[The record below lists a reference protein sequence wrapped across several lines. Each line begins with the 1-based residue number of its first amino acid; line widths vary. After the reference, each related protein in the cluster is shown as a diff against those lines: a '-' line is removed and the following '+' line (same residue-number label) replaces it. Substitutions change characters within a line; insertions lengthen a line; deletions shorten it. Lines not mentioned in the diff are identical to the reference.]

1 MPAPSSPKSA
11 PSKPVSTPVAP
22 ESAPNSQP
30 KAHEYPVNEGA
41 ELSDAVNDDEQ
52 TDVMGR
58 DQLPDFDKHE
68 GPEEADRRPPQRPST
83 FTRLL
88 LNPRR

>member
-1 MPAPSSPKSA
+1 MPAPSSPASS
-11 PSKPVSTPVAP
+11 PDLP
-22 ESAPNSQP
+22 EKEAS
-30 KAHEYPVNEGA
+30 
-41 ELSDAVNDDEQ
+41 ELDDAVHDEEQ

-58 DQLPDFDKHE
+58 DELPDFQKNGGQE
-68 GPEEADRRPPQRPST
+68 QVEKRPPQRPST

>member
-1 MPAPSSPKSA
+1 MPSPSSPAS
-11 PSKPVSTPVAP
+11 SSGLP
-22 ESAPNSQP
+22 E
-30 KAHEYPVNEGA
+30 KETT
-41 ELSDAVNDDEQ
+41 ELKDAVHDEEQ

-58 DQLPDFDKHE
+58 DELPDFEKNSVVEKNSDSV
-68 GPEEADRRPPQRPST
+68 PEAAQKRPPQRPST